1 MIRIDST
8 LLEDVSTQA
17 KLSARKRKNHNF
29 HEHPSAR
36 IQRML
41 NAMEPDTYVRPHK
54 HESPDKLEVFF
65 CLKGSF
71 AVVIFNET
79 GKITDLEILDPENG
93 KYGVEI
99 APRTWHNLVAIKPD
113 SVAYEVKDGPY
124 DPSDDK
130 QFASW
135 APEEGSQEA
144 AQWVA
149 ELLCQIQ
156 KKVNSKKL

>member
-1 MIRIDST
+1 MIRIDSA
-8 LLEDVSTQA
+8 LLEGVSTQA

-79 GKITDLEILDPENG
+79 GEITDLEILDPENG

-124 DPSDDK
+124 DPADDK

>member
-1 MIRIDST
+1 MIRIDSA

-79 GKITDLEILDPENG
+79 GEITDLEI
-93 KYGVEI
+93 
-99 APRTWHNLVAIKPD
+99 
-113 SVAYEVKDGPY
+113 
-124 DPSDDK
+124 
-130 QFASW
+130 
-135 APEEGSQEA
+135 
-144 AQWVA
+144 
-149 ELLCQIQ
+149 
-156 KKVNSKKL
+156 